1 MKLCPVQFTDNC
13 MVIIVNKGCITVLL
27 HVFVLFQNYNMLAI
41 RAMLTVLDDRL
52 KATSRPLQENVVP
65 IVSAFCQMARG
76 DRVIR
81 KYLRQEVLPP
91 LGRVGTTRPEEG
103 HLIRNQLVRLMTSPM
118 EDIKVGGTQL

>member
-1 MKLCPVQFTDNC
+1 
-13 MVIIVNKGCITVLL
+13 
-27 HVFVLFQNYNMLAI
+27 MLAI
-41 RAMLTVLDDRL
+41 RAMLTVLDDRV

-65 IVSAFCQMARG
+65 IVSAFCQMAHG

-103 HLIRNQLVRLMTSPM
+103 HLIRNELVRLMTSPM
-118 EDIKVGGTQL
+118 EDIKVGGYHGSQLEWFGGRTIVTEYLYALFLQITNEKLSTNVE

>member
-13 MVIIVNKGCITVLL
+13 VVNVVDMGCITVLL

-52 KATSRPLQENVVP
+52 KVTSRPLQENVVP

>member
-1 MKLCPVQFTDNC
+1 MYYNALCALF
-13 MVIIVNKGCITVLL
+13 
-27 HVFVLFQNYNMLAI
+27 LFQNYNMLAI
-41 RAMLTVLDDRL
+41 RSMLTILDDHV
-52 KATSRPLQENVVP
+52 KATSQPLQENVVP

-103 HLIRNQLVRLMTSPM
+103 HLIRNELVRLMTSPL
-118 EDIKVGGTQL
+118 EDIKVGGTQLQWLVLNLRT

>member
-1 MKLCPVQFTDNC
+1 
-13 MVIIVNKGCITVLL
+13 MVNVVDKGCITVLL
-27 HVFVLFQNYNMLAI
+27 HVFVIFQNYNMLAI

-52 KATSRPLQENVVP
+52 KVTSRPLQENVVP